1 MFLCLSFGPFDI
13 SIFLCLSFGPFDIS
27 ISSIFWI
34 FLSHRCGFRRGTA
47 EKGGNIG
54 WKGETDQTPGE
65 TPSFF
70 TLEGEALSP
79 LRKYFHFHRVEI
91 NFLRRYYGP
100 PEPLMKKERKPV
112 PVVEEAPYEGPTI
125 FDKVTSGKE
134 CINVFSPSLKTNP
147 HHEPFQ
153 VFKTKKRDRSSM
165 EGKEGEGEGDWKRLK
180 VGPSSVN

>member
-1 MFLCLSFGPFDI
+1 
-13 SIFLCLSFGPFDIS
+13 
-27 ISSIFWI
+27 
-34 FLSHRCGFRRGTA
+34 
-47 EKGGNIG
+47 
-54 WKGETDQTPGE
+54 
-65 TPSFF
+65 
-70 TLEGEALSP
+70 
-79 LRKYFHFHRVEI
+79 
-91 NFLRRYYGP
+91 
-100 PEPLMKKERKPV
+100 MKKERKPV

-180 VGPSSVN
+180 VGSSSVN

>member
-1 MFLCLSFGPFDI
+1 MFLCG
-13 SIFLCLSFGPFDIS
+13 SFGPFDIS

-34 FLSHRCGFRRGTA
+34 LLSHRCGFRRGTA
-47 EKGGNIG
+47 EKEGNIG

-125 FDKVTSGKE
+125 FDKVTAVIE
-134 CINVFSPSLKTNP
+134 YLTLK
-147 HHEPFQ
+147 
-153 VFKTKKRDRSSM
+153 
-165 EGKEGEGEGDWKRLK
+165 
-180 VGPSSVN
+180 SVLLL